1 MIRVSR
7 LAATASFF
15 LLLFSPLAFMNFNR
29 SASTVAIAVLLAGLA
44 SMPAVARDGEA
55 GAIAG
60 ASQRVSI
67 VEVPSDIQKALGL
80 KVSAVREQVLGT
92 GVAANGRI
100 EALPDRTAQIN
111 APVVGRV
118 LRLAVQS
125 GQAVKTGQTLVV
137 LDSPEIRQ
145 LAVEQERARVESGAQ
160 VNAARSRVNLAKSTY
175 GREKEL
181 VALKISARKDFQ
193 VAEAELRQAEAEL
206 AVVRSRL
213 QLSGSALRSRLAGL
227 GQGRAQAQADGSVV
241 LTSPLSGV
249 VTAQQVTTGEAVEP
263 GKTLF
268 EVVNTTRVWAT
279 AQVYEKDLGRIRTG
293 QGIEVVTQ
301 SYPGQT
307 FKGAI
312 QSIDPVL
319 DPETRTL
326 AVRAVLDNPQGL
338 LKPQM
343 FATLRLVTG
352 QGKPI
357 AVIPRSAVLN
367 VEGKTLVYLQNNEDT
382 FEAQEVVLGA
392 TVGDSVE
399 VKEGVRAGDRV
410 VSARAFQ
417 LRAQGLK
424 SQGASFGGDEHGE
437 NTDQTQANEKQ
448 TGQTQADQDRLPGWL
463 WALGALVLAALAFLS
478 GLQVASRRGTP
489 LAAPLVSP
497 DSPYNS

>member
-1 MIRVSR
+1 MPLSSQQPSR
-7 LAATASFF
+7 FSLF
-15 LLLFSPLAFMNFNR
+15 LFLPLALMNFNR
-29 SASTVAIAVLLAGLA
+29 SANTVAIAVLLLGFAC
-44 SMPAVARDGEA
+44 MPAVAEDA
-55 GAIAG
+55 GATAR
-60 ASQRVSI
+60 AAHMRTV

-80 KVSAVREQVLGT
+80 KVLVVREQVLGT
-92 GVAANGRI
+92 GVAANGQI
-100 EALPDRTAQIN
+100 QSLPDRTAQIN
-111 APVVGRV
+111 APVAGRV

-125 GQAVKTGQTLVV
+125 GQPVKTGQMLVV

-145 LAVEQERARVESGAQ
+145 LAVEQERVRAESRAQ
-160 VNAARSRVNLAKSTY
+160 VNAAGSRVNLAKSTY
-175 GREKEL
+175 EREKEL

-206 AVVRSRL
+206 AVARSRL

-227 GQGRAQAQADGSVV
+227 GQGRALADGSVV

-249 VTAQQVTTGEAVEP
+249 VTRQQVTAGEAVEP

-268 EVVNTTRVWAT
+268 DVVNTTQVWAT
-279 AQVYEKDLGRIRTG
+279 AQVYEKDLGRIRIG
-293 QGIEVVTQ
+293 QSIEVVTQ
-301 SYPGQT
+301 SYPGRT

-312 QSIDPVL
+312 QSIDPVI

-352 QGKPI
+352 QGKP
-357 AVIPRSAVLN
+357 VIVVPSSAVLN
-367 VEGKTLVYLQNNEDT
+367 VDGKTLVYIQNGDDA
-382 FEAQEVVLGA
+382 FEAQEVVLGT

-399 VKEGVRAGDRV
+399 VKKGVQAGDKV
-410 VSARAFQ
+410 VSERAFQ
-417 LRAQGLK
+417 LRAQDLK
-424 SQGASFGGDEHGE
+424 SRGASFGGDEHGSEDGE
-437 NTDQTQANEKQ
+437 NTDQTQASEKEQ
-448 TGQTQADQDRLPGWL
+448 AGQTQVDQDRLPGWL
-463 WALGALVLAALAFLS
+463 WALGALVLAALAFVS

-489 LAAPLVSP
+489 LASPTVSS

>member
-100 EALPDRTAQIN
+100 EALPDRIAQIN

-145 LAVEQERARVESGAQ
+145 LAVEQERARAESGAQ

-249 VTAQQVTTGEAVEP
+249 VTAQQVTAGEAVEP

-279 AQVYEKDLGRIRTG
+279 AQVYEKDLGRVRTG
-293 QGIEVVTQ
+293 QSIE
-301 SYPGQT
+301 
-307 FKGAI
+307 
-312 QSIDPVL
+312 
-319 DPETRTL
+319 
-326 AVRAVLDNPQGL
+326 
-338 LKPQM
+338 
-343 FATLRLVTG
+343 
-352 QGKPI
+352 
-357 AVIPRSAVLN
+357 
-367 VEGKTLVYLQNNEDT
+367 
-382 FEAQEVVLGA
+382 
-392 TVGDSVE
+392 
-399 VKEGVRAGDRV
+399 KEGVRAGDRV
-410 VSARAFQ
+410 VSERAFQ

-463 WALGALVLAALAFLS
+463 WALGAQVLAALAFLS